1 MISNR
6 SYAVIPI
13 NLMLLDKFAKEDVQY
28 MNIFILNHSLN
39 LVCYYY
45 KTFCVKLPCMYN
57 AIFDS
62 LRLADVVE
70 LQLIVLVKL
79 HILDGNHT
87 TTLHMSSFEIL

>member
-62 LRLADVVE
+62 LRLTDVVE
-70 LQLIVLVKL
+70 VIKP
-79 HILDGNHT
+79 T
-87 TTLHMSSFEIL
+87 

>member
-1 MISNR
+1 
-6 SYAVIPI
+6 
-13 NLMLLDKFAKEDVQY
+13 MLLDKFAKEDVQY

-70 LQLIVLVKL
+70 FQLLELVKL
-79 HILDGNHT
+79 HILDAYQKIV
-87 TTLHMSSFEIL
+87 LHIMEYNLEFKLNTY

>member
-1 MISNR
+1 M
-6 SYAVIPI
+6 YV
-13 NLMLLDKFAKEDVQY
+13 
-28 MNIFILNHSLN
+28 
-39 LVCYYY
+39 
-45 KTFCVKLPCMYN
+45 YN

-87 TTLHMSSFEIL
+87 TTLHMSLFEIV

>member
-70 LQLIVLVKL
+70 FQLLQLVKL
-79 HILDGNHT
+79 HIFDGYQT
-87 TTLHMSSFEIL
+87 IALHIME